1 MNVTIS
7 GRNLTLDAGLRKLV
21 ETKVQSIAAGT
32 PLKLISA
39 DVVLGLEKERRFKV
53 EMSVA
58 VKGGQYSATA
68 TGFDLPKG
76 LDETAVSIRTRLER
90 LLDRL
95 QEHRAEPL
103 REATSTDIAAVRL

>member
-58 VKGGQYSATA
+58 LKGGQYSASA
-68 TGFDLPKG
+68 TGFDLSKG
-76 LDETAVSIRTRLER
+76 LDETTVSIKTRLDR
-90 LLDRL
+90 LLGRL

-103 REATSTDIAAVRL
+103 REVTSGEIPPAQP

>member
-21 ETKVQSIAAGT
+21 ETKVQSIASGT

-53 EMSVA
+53 DLSVTI
-58 VKGGQYSATA
+58 KGGQYSATA
-68 TGFDLPKG
+68 TGFDLSKG
-76 LDETAVSIRTRLER
+76 LDETVVSIKTRLER
-90 LLDRL
+90 LLGRL

-103 REATSTDIAAVRL
+103 RDVTSADIAAVRL